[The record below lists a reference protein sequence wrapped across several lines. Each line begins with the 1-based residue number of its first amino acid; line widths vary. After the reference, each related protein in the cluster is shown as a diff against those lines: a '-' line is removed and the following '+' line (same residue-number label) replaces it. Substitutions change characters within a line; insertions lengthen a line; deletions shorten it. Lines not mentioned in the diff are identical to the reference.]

1 MYFFKDEDQLFK
13 EKKYADTYLRKRA
26 KKKREEMDEQI
37 KANSKKYELFY
48 KKSKIVFFFTKF
60 LASFF
65 LMFHV

>member
-48 KKSKIVFFFTKF
+48 KNPRSNFSSKNF
-60 LASFF
+60 LNPF
-65 LMFHV
+65 L